1 MAQNVTIAGAAYSG
15 VPAVD
20 IPKTGG
26 GTARFYD
33 AQGNKALTPGL
44 TKQTDI
50 DVRNLAAVSVEA
62 ITKELLAGL
71 DGDFTAENIK
81 AGVEVFGLAG
91 TYKGGQPRNLLDNSW
106 FVYPFCQVD
115 VGDTHGGTQA
125 YAVDRWK
132 LVSGTAQYV
141 DGTGLKLTG
150 TISQVLETT
159 PGTTSAFVGMASGT
173 ATISR
178 NGNTVTIQSSGGV
191 IKWAALYD
199 GTYTADN
206 MPEYQYK
213 GYAAEELECK
223 RYFGVIYDWMFVPAV
238 MTWDHKINLMI
249 PWPVWMRVNPTCS
262 DVTGQ
267 IIVNGTYIDFSATP
281 SSCRAGSD
289 SVEVRFD
296 DILDTDATSRAAMF
310 MTNDD
315 RILFSADL

>member
-1 MAQNVTIAGAAYSG
+1 MAQNITIAGAAYSG

-50 DVRNLAAVSVEA
+50 DVRNFAAVSVEA

-91 TYKGGQPRNLLDNSW
+91 TYQGGQPRNLLDNSW

-115 VGDTHGGTQA
+115 VGETHGGTQK

-132 LVSGTAQYV
+132 LVSGQAAYEV
-141 DGTGLKLTG
+141 DTGLSLNG

-173 ATISR
+173 ATITRS
-178 NGNTVTIQSSGGV
+178 GNTVTIQSSGGV
-191 IKWAALYD
+191 IKWAALYE

-206 MPEYQYK
+206 MPGYQYK

-223 RYFGVIYDWMFVPAV
+223 RYFGAVYDWMNVPAV
-238 MTWDHKINLMI
+238 LTWDHKINLII
-249 PWPVWMRVNPTCS
+249 PWPVAMRVDPTCA
-262 DVTGQ
+262 DVAGTIIGGGAYTDFSGTPSTCRTG
-267 IIVNGTYIDFSATP
+267 VNG
-281 SSCRAGSD
+281 
-289 SVEVRFD
+289 VEVYFD
-296 DILDTDATSRAAMF
+296 DVLDIGTVSVPAVFNTGD
-310 MTNDD
+310 N